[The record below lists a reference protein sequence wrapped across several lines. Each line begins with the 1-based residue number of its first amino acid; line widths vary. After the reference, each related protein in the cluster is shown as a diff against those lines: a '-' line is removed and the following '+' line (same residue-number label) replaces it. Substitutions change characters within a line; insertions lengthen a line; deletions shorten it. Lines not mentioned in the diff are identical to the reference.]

1 MERTRFG
8 LSVTTGLILLLAGA
22 SFAVATPHPPD
33 VNPAN
38 FVRGAVIDN
47 QFFPLPVGRLFV
59 YEGTKEGVATRDELC
74 VTHRTNKVIEG
85 VQITEVHHRSFELS
99 DGKYVLVEDTFD
111 WHAQDVYSNV
121 WYFGE
126 ATTEFPSLSTEG
138 SWEAGVDDADA
149 GLIMEAAPRV
159 GDRYYQE
166 FAPKVAEDQAKVI
179 SLKGSAC
186 VRYKGGTCYE
196 DLLVTQE
203 TSRLDP
209 GVVEIKYYA
218 AGVGFIRSDVVKGG
232 DEHTELVSIDS
243 CSE

>member
-1 MERTRFG
+1 MERTRF
-8 LSVTTGLILLLAGA
+8 SIPVATGLVLLAGA
-22 SFAVATPHPPD
+22 SIAVATPHPPD
-33 VNPAN
+33 VNSAN
-38 FVRGAVIDN
+38 FVQGAVIDN
-47 QFFPLPVGRLFV
+47 QFFPLPVGRMFV
-59 YEGTKEGVATRDELC
+59 YEGTKDGVATRDELC
-74 VTHRTNKVIEG
+74 VTKRTDKVIEG
-85 VQITEVHHRSFELS
+85 VQVTEVHHQSFELS
-99 DGKYVLVEDTFD
+99 NGTYVLVEDTFD
-111 WHAQDVYSNV
+111 WHAQDIQGNV
-121 WYFGE
+121 WYLGE
-126 ATTEFPSLSTEG
+126 ATIEHPSESTEG

-166 FAPKVAEDQAKVI
+166 FAPKVAEDQAKVT

-186 VRYKGGTCYE
+186 VRYQGGTCYE

-218 AGVGFIRSDVVKGG
+218 AGVGFIRGDVVKGG
-232 DEHTELVSIDS
+232 DEHTELVSIGS